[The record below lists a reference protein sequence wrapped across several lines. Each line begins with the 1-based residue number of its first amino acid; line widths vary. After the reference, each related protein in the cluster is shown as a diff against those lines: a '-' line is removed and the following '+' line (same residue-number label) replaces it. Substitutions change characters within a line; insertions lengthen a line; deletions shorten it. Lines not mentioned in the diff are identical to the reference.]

1 MHVPAASSR
10 VSAPVLQEEE
20 ISRQLPDHW
29 QAVWDAES
37 EAYYYWND
45 ETDEVT
51 WDKPGEEKRVRT
63 CSLSLL
69 PSLHLWSQATILR
82 PLRVGSLRIV

>member
-1 MHVPAASSR
+1 VAR
-10 VSAPVLQEEE
+10 LQEEE
-20 ISRQLPDHW
+20 ISSQLPNHW

-51 WDKPGEEKRVRT
+51 WDKPGEEKRVGIV
-63 CSLSLL
+63 CMSL
-69 PSLHLWSQATILR
+69 Q
-82 PLRVGSLRIV
+82 